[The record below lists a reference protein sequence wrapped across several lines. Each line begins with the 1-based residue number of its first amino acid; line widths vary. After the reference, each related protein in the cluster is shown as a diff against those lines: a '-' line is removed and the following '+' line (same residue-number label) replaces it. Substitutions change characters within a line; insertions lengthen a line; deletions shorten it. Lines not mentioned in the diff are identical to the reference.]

1 MMKSW
6 VVTETL
12 MYKNSCL
19 SMAVKSGK
27 GWSYKTDVMLDE
39 RKTIKGENRQFV
51 TCTLGGCS
59 VAGTFS
65 MRFVSKLFCVEVN
78 GREKGRSFNGMINTA
93 SF

>member
-6 VVTETL
+6 DVTETL

-27 GWSYKTDVMLDE
+27 GRSYKTDVMLDE
-39 RKTIKGENRQFV
+39 RKTIKGGNRQFV

-59 VAGTFS
+59 VAETFTGD
-65 MRFVSKLFCVEVN
+65 L
-78 GREKGRSFNGMINTA
+78 
-93 SF
+93 